1 MLTTAW
7 KRVNV
12 ADAVASL
19 LAAVKSGTIKEPVKV
34 GATLSVAVVDADA
47 CVSVVEVVDSVCE
60 SSSRSEGIWSSG
72 PLDGVEARLLG
83 GCVPVGK

>member
-1 MLTTAW
+1 MLTIAG

-19 LAAVKSGTIKEPVKV
+19 LAAVKSGTIKELVKV
-34 GATLSVAVVDADA
+34 GTTLSVAAVEADA
-47 CVSVVEVVDSVCE
+47 CVSVVEVVDSVYE

-72 PLDGVEARLLG
+72 PIDGVEARLLG
-83 GCVPVGK
+83 G